1 MAENKTS
8 FILYSD
14 QRSLINLLS
23 DEQAGVLLKHIFAY
37 VNDEN
42 PINTDQLINVVF
54 EPIKQQFKRDLVK
67 WERTKEGRSAAGK
80 ASAEARRINKIQQT
94 STNVNKAQQ
103 TSTNPTVNDNVNVN
117 VNVNDIKYNSTESID
132 FGVLLNYINSSFNR
146 KFKIISE
153 SVKTKFKARIKE
165 KYTKDDIKNCID
177 NLKNIQYHIDNGFQY
192 CTPEFISRADTLD
205 KYSVKTAEI
214 KLSGEDEY
222 YNNVMKQINANKLL

>member
-80 ASAEARRINKIQQT
+80 ASAEARRINK
-94 STNVNKAQQ
+94 AQQ
-103 TSTNPTVNDNVNVN
+103 SLTNPTVNDNVNVN

-205 KYSVKTAEI
+205 KYSVKTAEVR
-214 KLSGEDEY
+214 LSGDDEY
-222 YNNVMKQINANKLL
+222 YNNVMKQVNANKLL